1 MEEESVKHN
10 RPAANAQWINLTIDV
25 EIVWE
30 RLFFVGH
37 VSSKAMLLIHFITWR
52 YVFFYI
58 IYH

>member
-10 RPAANAQWINLTIDV
+10 RPAANAQWENLTIDV

-37 VSSKAMLLIHFITWR
+37 VSLKAML
-52 YVFFYI
+52 
-58 IYH
+58 